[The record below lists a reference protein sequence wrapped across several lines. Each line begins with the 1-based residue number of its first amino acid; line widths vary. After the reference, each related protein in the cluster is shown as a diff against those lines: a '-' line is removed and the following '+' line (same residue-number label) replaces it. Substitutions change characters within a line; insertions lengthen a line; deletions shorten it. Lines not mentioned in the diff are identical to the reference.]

1 MKERKLI
8 NSLLMEFGPC
18 YSKRLGIALKT
29 KKDNE
34 VFKWFLASILFGAPI
49 SENAAIKTYN
59 CFKKYNLLTPKR
71 ILETGWQGLV
81 NVLDEGSYTRYDF
94 KTADKLLE
102 VMENLMKNY
111 NGSLNQLHRES
122 LDSKDLEIKIMGLGK
137 GIGEITAN
145 IFLRELRG
153 IWEKANPKLS
163 RFTIIAAKNL
173 KLIKNESFDELKE
186 KLRKN
191 RIKADFR
198 DFEAALLKL
207 GKDFCR
213 KNKCKACKLSIFCE
227 KNDRSRY
234 WKIKA

>member
-1 MKERKLI
+1 MRERKLI
-8 NSLLMEFGPC
+8 NSLLIEFGPC
-18 YSKRLGIALKT
+18 YSKKLGIALKT
-29 KKDNE
+29 KRDE
-34 VFKWFLASILFGAPI
+34 EIFKWFLASILFGAPI
-49 SENAAIKTYN
+49 SENSAIKTYN

-111 NGSLNQLHRES
+111 NGSLNQLHKEAINSR
-122 LDSKDLEIKIMGLGK
+122 DLETRIMKLGK
-137 GIGEITAN
+137 GIGEITTN

-163 RFTIIAAKNL
+163 RFTIIAARNL
-173 KLIKNESFDELKE
+173 KLMKDESFSELVE

-191 RIKADFR
+191 GIKADVR

-213 KNKCKACKLSIFCE
+213 KNKCKVCKLRNFCE
-227 KNDRSRY
+227 RV
-234 WKIKA
+234 